1 MSDDLLAAGATTHTD
16 VGPTAVEAL
25 KAGADLLYV
34 PGGADLLYVPGAPPV
49 QERAYR
55 AVLSAWQHGEISTA
69 RLRASARRVLTLK
82 RAHGL
87 LRWSPVRRYVG
98 GHPRR

>member
-1 MSDDLLAAGATTHTD
+1 MSRLAAGATMHTD
-16 VGPTAVEAL
+16 VGPTAVQAL

-34 PGGADLLYVPGAPPV
+34 PGAPPA

-55 AVLSAWQHGEISTA
+55 AVLSAWQPGEISTA

-82 RAHGL
+82 RAYGL
-87 LRWSPVRRYVG
+87 LR
-98 GHPRR
+98 